1 MSNKLTS
8 TVRKS
13 KENTVNIKPRRSKS
27 KKQNIGLGIQPS
39 CLRDCNY
46 ALSNNGT
53 ELVKLDLE
61 HLVTGVTETF
71 NFINGSAALDAVM
84 DVLDPTGEMDIDFKD
99 YIGTKMNVEI
109 VESGKFRNI
118 INAWALDEEQV
129 EEDDVDEE
137 SDYEEDFSDEEDLED
152 EIDISDL
159 LSGEDN

>member
-1 MSNKLTS
+1 
-8 TVRKS
+8 
-13 KENTVNIKPRRSKS
+13 
-27 KKQNIGLGIQPS
+27 
-39 CLRDCNY
+39 
-46 ALSNNGT
+46 
-53 ELVKLDLE
+53 
-61 HLVTGVTETF
+61 
-71 NFINGSAALDAVM
+71 M

-118 INAWALDEEQV
+118 INAGALDEEQV